1 VYRYCEIPEFSIAG
15 TKSSTKARSEFPI
28 SIVRTSKGL
37 ARSQETMVSSSD
49 WKVPAL
55 RRSQEVWQ
63 L

>member
-1 VYRYCEIPEFSIAG
+1 MPEFSIG
-15 TKSSTKARSEFPI
+15 MRNSSTKARSELPM

-37 ARSQETMVSSSD
+37 SWSQATIVSSSD

-55 RRSQEVWQ
+55 SRSQEVWQ

>member
-1 VYRYCEIPEFSIAG
+1 MPEFSIG
-15 TKSSTKARSEFPI
+15 MRNSSTKARSEFPI

-37 ARSQETMVSSSD
+37 SCSQATIVSSSD

-55 RRSQEVWQ
+55 SRSQEVWQ